1 MNLSSERHNYTG
13 DSPRTIGTL
22 ARMSRTGQTLVDIRE
37 ATVMILADRPE
48 LVMTYARLRTEGGP
62 PLHVHNVQADTFA
75 VLGGELDVGLGD
87 DQHTLG
93 EGSVW
98 SAPPGVVHGYQHV
111 GTDEVRF
118 LNMHTPGMDFAEYL
132 FGERTAEEV
141 DQFEPPEDGGRPVS
155 DATLLLSLDEGET
168 VTDTPERTIRILVDL
183 PELTLTWTRYAA
195 GEEGPGPHIHKQH
208 VDAFFILTGEL
219 LFRVGPE
226 LEPVGATPGTF
237 VLAPPHVVHTFRNEG
252 PGEATWLN
260 LHAPSEGFAQFLRDP
275 GFAWD
280 SFDAPVDGGAPFG
293 EAIVQHVHP
302 A

>member
-1 MNLSSERHNYTG
+1 MNPSSERHNYARA
-13 DSPRTIGTL
+13 SPRTIGTL

-37 ATVMILADRPE
+37 ATVMVLADRPE

-62 PLHVHNVQADTFA
+62 PLHVHRVQADTF
-75 VLGGELDVGLGD
+75 VILDGELSVGLGD
-87 DQHTLG
+87 ERHELG
-93 EGSVW
+93 EDRVW
-98 SAPPGVVHGYQHV
+98 SAPPGVVHGYRHED
-111 GTDEVRF
+111 TDEVRF

-132 FGERTAEEV
+132 FGEKTAEQV
-141 DQFEPPEDGGRPVS
+141 DQFEPPADGGRPAT
-155 DATLLLSLDEGET
+155 DAALLRLDEGET

-183 PELTLTWTRYAA
+183 PELVLTWTRYVA

-226 LEPVGATPGTF
+226 LVPVRATPGTF

-252 PGEATWLN
+252 PDDATWLN

-275 GFAWD
+275 DFAWD
-280 SFDAPVDGGAPFG
+280 SFDAPDDGGRPFS
-293 EAIVQHVHP
+293 EAIVQRAHP